1 MTAIHIKLQALA
13 LFIRKRD
20 PRYKSHLAQQSAI
33 TAAKASGRQVPQEI
47 PRPNL
52 QNLPSNTYVEQDW
65 QKVSRSADYADIDW
79 AAAET
84 GEDSEEWECVA
95 CGKTFRSEASWNSH
109 ERSKKHMQ
117 AVERL
122 KREMLDEDETLGLD
136 VEQVSDEDED
146 EDEGDGDGEGED
158 EGEGN
163 GEIAEIDLKS
173 RTSMEALRVS
183 TQDNPPDIREY
194 DSSEEISLPRH
205 RRKKEKNQPRDE
217 SAEVRT
223 KTEKKL
229 KARNLGVHPGETSE
243 PLSGTETI
251 ALDEDSEARKLEADQ
266 PQLSKREKRRAREA
280 AKKVKE
286 AQTEKVTVCLRVA
299 TAYALSDQTV
309 LPRCA
314 TYVERLST
322 VERNSFHTST
332 PRVTRKQSSCLP
344 QILKSVRRR
353 RARKGSVRLRPAS
366 PQPVTMTTNGLAMTP
381 QID

>member
-122 KREMLDEDETLGLD
+122 KQKMLDEDETLGLD

-146 EDEGDGDGEGED
+146 EDEGEGENEDEDED
-158 EGEGN
+158 EGSGN

-173 RTSMEALRVS
+173 RTSMEALRAP
-183 TQDNPPDIREY
+183 TQDNPPDIREN
-194 DSSEEISLPRH
+194 DSGEEISLPRQ
-205 RRKKEKNQPRDE
+205 RRKKEKKQPRDE
-217 SAEVRT
+217 HAEVRT
-223 KTEKKL
+223 KTEKKP
-229 KARNLGVHPGETSE
+229 KARNLGVHPGDTSE
-243 PLSGTETI
+243 PLSGTETV
-251 ALDEDSEARKLEADQ
+251 ALDEDSKARKLEADQ
-266 PQLSKREKRRAREA
+266 SQLSKREKRRAREA

-286 AQTEKVTVCLRVA
+286 AQTEKATVRLRVA
-299 TAYALSDQTV
+299 TTYALSDRSA

-314 TYVERLST
+314 TCVERLST

-332 PRVTRKQSSCLP
+332 PRDTRKQSSSLP
-344 QILKSVRRR
+344 QILKLIRRR
-353 RARKGSVRLRPAS
+353 RARKGGVEPGQAS
-366 PQPVTMTTNGLAMTP
+366 PHP
-381 QID
+381 